1 MSTDRSLP
9 VVRVASVLG
18 AAATFAAPSA
28 AAVAAPSAALTALTT
43 ARTTALVLGALVL
56 GACAT
61 VKPSEREVLS
71 RPEMNPA
78 NEGLEEQFQ
87 SHVESAREGGFGGHG
102 AAGGGCGCG

>member
-1 MSTDRSLP
+1 MSPRLKILAVS
-9 VVRVASVLG
+9 VAGS
-18 AAATFAAPSA
+18 
-28 AAVAAPSAALTALTT
+28 
-43 ARTTALVLGALVL
+43 LVLASG
-56 GACAT
+56 CAT

-78 NEGLEEQFQ
+78 NEGLEEAFQ

>member
-1 MSTDRSLP
+1 MSTARSSLL
-9 VVRVASVLG
+9 ALG
-18 AAATFAAPSA
+18 AALALAAT
-28 AAVAAPSAALTALTT
+28 
-43 ARTTALVLGALVL
+43 
-56 GACAT
+56 ACAT

-71 RPEMNPA
+71 RPEMNPAA

>member
-1 MSTDRSLP
+1 MSTARTSLL
-9 VVRVASVLG
+9 ALG
-18 AAATFAAPSA
+18 AAL
-28 AAVAAPSAALTALTT
+28 ALAGT
-43 ARTTALVLGALVL
+43 
-56 GACAT
+56 ACAT

-78 NEGLEEQFQ
+78 SEGMEEQFQ

>member
-1 MSTDRSLP
+1 MPTPELSSPRSA
-9 VVRVASVLG
+9 RVLG
-18 AAATFAAPSA
+18 AALVTTLALAAGLAS
-28 AAVAAPSAALTALTT
+28 
-43 ARTTALVLGALVL
+43 G
-56 GACAT
+56 CAT

-78 NEGLEEQFQ
+78 MEGMEEQFQ

>member
-1 MSTDRSLP
+1 MWELAGCGSFLAHMMTARSPLLA
-9 VVRVASVLG
+9 ASVAG
-18 AAATFAAPSA
+18 G
-28 AAVAAPSAALTALTT
+28 
-43 ARTTALVLGALVL
+43 LVLAAG
-56 GACAT
+56 CAT

-78 NEGLEEQFQ
+78 TEGLDEQFQ

>member
-1 MSTDRSLP
+1 MLAVSRARP
-9 VVRVASVLG
+9 VSARLAARLAVTVA
-18 AAATFAAPSA
+18 
-28 AAVAAPSAALTALTT
+28 
-43 ARTTALVLGALVL
+43 GALVL
-56 GACAT
+56 AAGCAT

-78 NEGLEEQFQ
+78 SEGLEEQFQ

>member
-1 MSTDRSLP
+1 MSPWPLSTARSSLL
-9 VVRVASVLG
+9 ALG
-18 AAATFAAPSA
+18 AAL
-28 AAVAAPSAALTALTT
+28 ALA
-43 ARTTALVLGALVL
+43 
-56 GACAT
+56 ACAT

-78 NEGLEEQFQ
+78 SEGLEEQFQ

>member
-1 MSTDRSLP
+1 MSTARSLTTSRPSGPGNPPSGILPSVTSQGGP
-9 VVRVASVLG
+9 VPRL
-18 AAATFAAPSA
+18 AAASLA
-28 AAVAAPSAALTALTT
+28 
-43 ARTTALVLGALVL
+43 ALVLTATG
-56 GACAT
+56 CAT

-78 NEGLEEQFQ
+78 VEGMEEQFQ